1 MSARAGVVGTIVLG
15 LFAFACSGS
24 APTAP
29 DSGTEAVLAQG
40 ESGSFSASAGNSG
53 CYTVKFNVSGEVLP
67 WGFPVSP
74 WVVSGD
80 LEGEQTWVVD
90 LTSFRLTGVAFRLSG
105 EMEWNIDGG
114 VVSDLG
120 EFTTS
125 FDLKNLNIDRP
136 GSPANIAE
144 NIGTHRAL
152 VGVQKANLTLKGVTE
167 AAQGSSLGF
176 SSMDYQGVICP

>member
-1 MSARAGVVGTIVLG
+1 MQTRWLLLCLVVCMVACTGDTVPVAPDAVAPEVVAESSGGVV
-15 LFAFACSGS
+15 ASG
-24 APTAP
+24 
-29 DSGTEAVLAQG
+29 GH
-40 ESGSFSASAGNSG
+40 SG
-53 CYTVKFNVSGEVLP
+53 CYAVKFNASGNVLP
-67 WGFPVSP
+67 GGFPVSP
-74 WVVSGD
+74 WLVSGD
-80 LEGEQTWVVD
+80 LVGEQSWFPD
-90 LTSFRLTGVAFRLSG
+90 FTSFRLTGVAFRLSG
-105 EMEWNIDGG
+105 EMAWDIDGG
-114 VVSDLG
+114 VVPNLG

-152 VGVQKANLTLKGVTE
+152 DGVEKANLTLKGVTE

>member
-1 MSARAGVVGTIVLG
+1 MVACTGDTVPVAPDAVAPEIVAESSGGVVG
-15 LFAFACSGS
+15 SG
-24 APTAP
+24 
-29 DSGTEAVLAQG
+29 GH
-40 ESGSFSASAGNSG
+40 SG
-53 CYTVKFNVSGEVLP
+53 CYAVKFNVSGNVLP
-67 WGFPVSP
+67 GGVPVSP

-80 LEGEQTWVVD
+80 LVGEQTWVVD
-90 LTSFRLTGVAFRLSG
+90 VTSFRLTGVAFRLSG
-105 EMEWNIDGG
+105 EMEWSIVDGG
-114 VVSDLG
+114 VVPNLG

-152 VGVQKANLTLKGVTE
+152 EGVQKANLTLKGVTE
-167 AAQGSSLGF
+167 AAQGSSLGS

>member
-1 MSARAGVVGTIVLG
+1 MV
-15 LFAFACSGS
+15 ACSGDVVPV
-24 APTAP
+24 APTDVAAS
-29 DSGTEAVLAQG
+29 DVVAESSGGVTA
-40 ESGSFSASAGNSG
+40 SGGNSG
-53 CYTVKFNVSGEVLP
+53 CYTVKFNASGNVLP
-67 WGFPVSP
+67 GGFPVSP

-80 LEGEQTWVVD
+80 LVGEQTWVVD
-90 LTSFRLTGVAFRLSG
+90 FTSFRLTGVAFRLSG

-114 VVSDLG
+114 VVPNLG
-120 EFTTS
+120 DFTTS

-152 VGVQKANLTLKGVTE
+152 EGVQKANLTLKGVTE
-167 AAQGSSLGF
+167 AAQDSSLGF